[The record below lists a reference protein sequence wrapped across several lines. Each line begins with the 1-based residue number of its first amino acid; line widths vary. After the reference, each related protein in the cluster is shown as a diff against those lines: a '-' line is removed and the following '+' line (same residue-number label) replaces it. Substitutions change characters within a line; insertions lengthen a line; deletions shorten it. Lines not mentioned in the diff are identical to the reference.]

1 MDQSGEHLVSTR
13 NIGDSNIRSNHHA
26 RIAEGTENLAI
37 NTAIFHANLY
47 CLLSRLLLISCL
59 QGPAQKPMVTHCHT
73 APSFGTAA
81 THGVTDT
88 VCGKVNAVVGSG
100 ARLLCVR

>member
-26 RIAEGTENLAI
+26 RIAEGTEDLAI
-37 NTAIFHANLY
+37 NTTISQASLY
-47 CLLSRLLLISCL
+47 CLLSCLLLISRL
-59 QGPAQKPMVTHCHT
+59 QGPTQKPMVTHCHT
-73 APSFGTAA
+73 TPSLGTAA

-88 VCGKVNAVVGSG
+88 VRREVHAVVSS
-100 ARLLCVR
+100 